1 MITSYLIVTKFEP
14 CDCFFQMISFCQV
27 EKVSGISLTKFMPP
41 SFAPKNGALWFLS
54 HDRLKAQFCR
64 VKLVQY
70 SFVARVLFTLLHKF
84 INVILKGSLFIPLV
98 LSFDFEYLI
107 VNPRISILV

>member
-1 MITSYLIVTKFEP
+1 
-14 CDCFFQMISFCQV
+14 MISFFQV
-27 EKVSGISLTKFMPP
+27 EEVFGVSLTKLMSP
-41 SFAPKNGALWFLS
+41 SFAPKNGAVCFLS

-84 INVILKGSLFIPLV
+84 INFILKGSLFIPLV
-98 LSFDFEYLI
+98 LSFDF
-107 VNPRISILV
+107 

>member
-1 MITSYLIVTKFEP
+1 
-14 CDCFFQMISFCQV
+14 MISSFQI
-27 EKVSGISLTKFMPP
+27 EEVSGISLTKLMPP
-41 SFAPKNGALWFLS
+41 SFAPKNGAFCFLS

-84 INVILKGSLFIPLV
+84 IALF
-98 LSFDFEYLI
+98 
-107 VNPRISILV
+107 